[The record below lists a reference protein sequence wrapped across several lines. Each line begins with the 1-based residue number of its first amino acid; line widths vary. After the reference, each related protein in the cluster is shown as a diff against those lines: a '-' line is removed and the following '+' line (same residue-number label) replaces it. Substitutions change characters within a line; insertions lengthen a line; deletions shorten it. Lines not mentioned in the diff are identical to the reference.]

1 MHGGCR
7 VWLVGALIGLSPCGV
22 LAQPKPEPTAA
33 TTAPPSYALSWV
45 RAEGAEACP
54 AASVLAAEV
63 ERRLGRAVF
72 DAKAER
78 SIEVDVMRFGERYR
92 SDVYVR
98 DAAGHALGHR
108 QLESDEPGCGA
119 LLSATALAVALVIDP
134 EAASRE
140 PAPGPAAASF
150 EPAPAAPAPPPP
162 TRAPAPAPVLEV
174 KTTKYGGRLRSEID
188 EALARRVIS
197 DVALGVTYN
206 LGLVPQAAAGAALE
220 ISARPGRYWGFALMA
235 DYVPSQTVT
244 RGIGSLD
251 VGLTRGTALLTYD
264 LAYRPVSTRLW
275 LGIGPTFGAFH
286 VGVRAPS
293 PVTDSGDFL
302 FAAAEARANV
312 EVCIS
317 QRFFVHLGL
326 AGVVAPFRQEFL
338 VRKQAEPVWRQPV
351 VAGSGFFGLGM
362 SFP

>member
-1 MHGGCR
+1 M
-7 VWLVGALIGLSPCGV
+7 GLSPRCV
-22 LAQPKPEPTAA
+22 LAQPSTEPTAVSA
-33 TTAPPSYALSWV
+33 APSYALSWV

-140 PAPGPAAASF
+140 PAPAPAAASF
-150 EPAPAAPAPPPP
+150 EPPPAAPIPAPPP
-162 TRAPAPAPVLEV
+162 AAPVPVREI
-174 KTTKYGGRLRSEID
+174 KSTQYGGRLRQEID

-206 LGLVPQAAAGAALE
+206 LGLVPHSVAGAALE
-220 ISARPGRYWGFALMA
+220 ISARPGRDWGFALTA

-251 VGLTRGTALLTYD
+251 VGLTRASALLTYD
-264 LAYRPVSTRLW
+264 VAYRPSSERLW

-293 PVTDSGDFL
+293 PVTDSGDFI
-302 FAAAEARANV
+302 FAAAEARASLQ
-312 EVCIS
+312 VCIFRS
-317 QRFFVHLGL
+317 FFVRVGL
-326 AGVVAPFRQEFL
+326 AAVVAPFRQEFL
-338 VRKQAEPVWRQPV
+338 VRKQTEPVWRQPV